1 MERNILMY
9 QNKVSNL
16 ELLYQG
22 DYNLYIASISILICI
37 FTSYVAIDT
46 LRRVNQASKKTN
58 WIWIFLSSVNMGV
71 GFWAMNYMGI
81 LSFVNSIGKTYDG
94 MLTLLSIFPAI
105 IVGLVAVVLIDV
117 SHSTRKKLFFSS
129 ILFGGGF
136 SVMHY
141 LGVLS
146 ISLPGQIAINPYWL
160 VFSLVFSIF
169 IAYNVLNLLA
179 KSRLVGQFYEVV
191 SAIILGVSAWM
202 MHFVAMVS
210 TYYIKTPNNKMP
222 EVEINAHQLAILIT
236 AVVLITLLL
245 LFISYIVGYSKF
257 KKSQLH
263 SERDLALLLETIED
277 YAIIKL
283 DIYGYIKSWNTS
295 AERMHGYSI
304 EDVLG
309 RSFAIFYPKTE
320 TLYGRTSEILE
331 QALILNKFEEEGFR
345 YRKDGT
351 KFWSNTVIRPI
362 SGLVGKH
369 EGFSMVTRDFTRRKT
384 AEETI
389 NQKQQFINRITDSM
403 SEAVYVV
410 DQNGFLIFINP
421 EAERVLGWKWEEIQD
436 CNMHSIVNPPREGA
450 KHLKYEDSL
459 VKQSM
464 EAKEVL
470 HSNER
475 YFTSKDGIRFPV
487 AMSASPLRNGEEI
500 TGSVVIFRNIENE
513 KLIAETL
520 KQSASR
526 MRELLELSPIAVR
539 ISSITTGEIVFANQS
554 FAHLIHLDAD
564 KVLGAKPTNFHQKPQ
579 DYLAITKQAAE
590 GDPVINRLLKL
601 QTADLEEIWCLTSYF
616 CIEYEG
622 ERAILGWLYDVTE
635 LKHAQE
641 VAEDA
646 VRTKSQFLSTM
657 SHEIRTPMNG
667 VVGMVDLI
675 LDSDLDDQQRDFA
688 RTIKD
693 SANAL
698 LVVINDILDFSK
710 IEAGKLEIVTK
721 QFNLMKLVE
730 SCVDLLA
737 TNARQKQ
744 ITLMSY
750 VDPKT
755 PSILMGDE
763 GRIRQVIINLLGNA
777 IKFTHHGE
785 VSLTTNLISRAEQG
799 CVIRVELKDTGIGM
813 SQSVIETLFQ
823 PFIQGDGSITRLY
836 GGTGLG
842 LTISKRLVEAMGGKI
857 GIDSKVNKGSTF
869 WFEIELGI
877 DNNQS
882 AEFSLNFIAG
892 RTALVMA
899 PPCAARSIIVKSL
912 STWGIHGKEVGNES
926 TLIETLAQEQEFDL
940 VILTSLAEDCDLAT
954 TKQFIREHYPKQRI
968 LMLSEARKLISD
980 FDERT
985 TYCTLLPIKQSILF
999 DAILTT
1005 LDRRQTL
1012 NTTLITRK
1020 RQSDYI
1026 PPLNL
1031 TDKEIFILLVDDN
1044 IINQKVAENQL
1055 SRLNYKFT
1063 TVSNGAEAVATL
1075 NSNHYDLI
1083 LMDCH
1088 MPVMDGYEATKI
1100 IREQETVSG
1109 EHIPII
1115 AMTANAMTG
1124 DREHCF
1130 AAGMDAYLSK
1140 PIQAA
1145 ELQSVLG
1152 DWVQKI
1158 KLDTNKKVDITQ
1170 VIRQIVDINRLID
1183 VFGNEQHVIKGIL
1196 EIFSESMVDT
1206 MFKLNRAVKH
1216 SNYLEIKQLGHQIAG
1231 SASNIGLE
1239 VLSDLGRSFERVALE
1254 YTTNENNKPELL
1266 KAETQ
1271 NLLIRIEQAL
1281 KDIAAFSVSYVEG
1294 T

>member
-1 MERNILMY
+1 MY
-9 QNKVSNL
+9 PNKISNL

-22 DYNLYIASISILICI
+22 DYNLYVASISILICI

-46 LRRVNQASKKTN
+46 LRRVNQASKNTN
-58 WIWIFLSSVNMGV
+58 WVWIILSSINMGV

-94 MLTLLSIFPAI
+94 ILTLLSIFPAI
-105 IVGLVAVVLIDV
+105 IISLVAIILINTRKA
-117 SHSTRKKLFFSS
+117 SRKKLFVSS

-136 SVMHY
+136 SVIHY
-141 LGVLS
+141 LGVFS
-146 ISLPGQIAINPYWL
+146 IRLPGQIAINPYWL

-169 IAYNVLNLLA
+169 IAYNVLKFLT
-179 KSRLVGQFYEVV
+179 KSLLVGQFYEVFAAV
-191 SAIILGVSAWM
+191 LLSISAWM

-210 TYYIKTPNNKMP
+210 TYYIKVPTNRLSQ
-222 EVEINAHQLAILIT
+222 VEINAHQLTILIT
-236 AVVLITLLL
+236 SVVLITLLL
-245 LFISYIVGYSKF
+245 LVFSYIVGYSKF
-257 KKSQLH
+257 KKSQQH
-263 SERDLALLLETIED
+263 SERDLALLIETIED

-295 AERMHGYSI
+295 AERMHGYSN

-331 QALILNKFEEEGFR
+331 QAFMLTKFEEEGYR
-345 YRKDGT
+345 YRKDGS
-351 KFWSNTVIRPI
+351 KFWANTVIRPI
-362 SGLVGKH
+362 SVLAGRH

-403 SEAVYVV
+403 REAVYVV

-421 EAERVLGWKWEEIQD
+421 EAERLLGWKWEEIQY
-436 CNMHSIVNPPREGA
+436 CNMHSIVHPPREDG
-450 KHLKYEDSL
+450 KHLKYEESFVRL
-459 VKQSM
+459 SM
-464 EAKEVL
+464 LEKDVI
-470 HSNER
+470 HSNEH
-475 YFTSKDGIRFPV
+475 YFTSKDGTRFPV

-500 TGSVVIFRNIENE
+500 TGSVVLFRNIENE
-513 KLIAETL
+513 KMIAETL

-526 MRELLELSPIAVR
+526 LRELLELSPIAVR
-539 ISSITTGEIVFANQS
+539 ISSISTGEIIFANQS

-564 KVLGAKPTNFHQKPQ
+564 KVLGAKPTNFHQNPE
-579 DYLAITKQAAE
+579 DYTEIAKLAAE
-590 GDPVINRLLKL
+590 GHPTVNRLLKL
-601 QTADLEEIWCLTSYF
+601 QTAHLDQIWCLASYF

-641 VAEDA
+641 IAEDA
-646 VRTKSQFLSTM
+646 VHIKSQFLSTM

-667 VVGMVDLI
+667 VVGMVDLL
-675 LDSDLDDQQRDFA
+675 LDSELDDQQRNFA
-688 RTIKD
+688 KTIKE

-698 LVVINDILDFSK
+698 LDVINDILDFSK
-710 IEAGKLEIVTK
+710 IEAGKLEIISK

-730 SCVDLLA
+730 GCVDLLA

-750 VDPKT
+750 VDPRT
-755 PSILMGDE
+755 PSILLGDE

-777 IKFTHHGE
+777 IKFTNHGE
-785 VSLTTNLISRAEQG
+785 VSLTTSIIIREEHECL
-799 CVIRVELKDTGIGM
+799 IRVELKDTGIGM
-813 SQSVIETLFQ
+813 NQSVIETLFQ

-842 LTISKRLVEAMGGKI
+842 LTISKRLVEAMGGQI
-857 GIDSKVNKGSTF
+857 GITSKVNKGSTF
-869 WFEIELGI
+869 WFEINLGI
-877 DNNQS
+877 ENNQS
-882 AEFSLNFIAG
+882 AEWSFNFIAG
-892 RTALVMA
+892 RTALIMA

-912 STWGIHGKEVGNES
+912 STWGIHGKEVCDEV
-926 TLIETLAQEQEFDL
+926 TLMAVLAKEQEFDL
-940 VILTSLAEDCDLAT
+940 VLLTSLVEGFDLAK
-954 TKQFIREHYPKQRI
+954 TKQLIREHNPRQRI
-968 LMLSEARKLISD
+968 LVLFEACKLITD

-985 TYCTLLPIKQSILF
+985 TYCPLLPIKQSILF
-999 DAILTT
+999 DAILLT
-1005 LDRRQTL
+1005 LDRRQTF
-1012 NTTLITRK
+1012 NQALITRK
-1020 RQSDYI
+1020 RQTDYVI
-1026 PPLNL
+1026 PLNIV
-1031 TDKEIFILLVDDN
+1031 DQEISILLVDDN

-1075 NSNHYDLI
+1075 NSNHFDLI

-1100 IREQETVSG
+1100 IREQEQSTG

-1115 AMTANAMTG
+1115 AMTANAMSG
-1124 DREHCF
+1124 DRELCLS
-1130 AAGMDAYLSK
+1130 AGMDAYLSK

-1145 ELQSVLG
+1145 ELQSLLEG
-1152 DWVQKI
+1152 WIQKI
-1158 KLDTNKKVDITQ
+1158 ILDANKKTDDPQ
-1170 VIRQIVDINRLID
+1170 VIRQVVDIDRLID
-1183 VFGNEQHVIKGIL
+1183 VFGNDKHVIRNIL
-1196 EIFSESMVDT
+1196 DIFNESMVDT
-1206 MFKLNRAVKH
+1206 MLKLTKAVKE
-1216 SNYLEIKQLGHQIAG
+1216 SNYVQIKQLGHQIAG

-1239 VLSDLGRSFERVALE
+1239 VLSDLGRSFEHIALVHSV
-1254 YTTNENNKPELL
+1254 NKNSDLKHL
-1266 KAETQ
+1266 KAEAKE
-1271 NLLIRIEQAL
+1271 LLTATEVAL
-1281 KDIAAFSVSYVEG
+1281 NDVAAFSVAYV
-1294 T
+1294 

>member
-1 MERNILMY
+1 MY
-9 QNKVSNL
+9 PNKVSNL

-22 DYNLYIASISILICI
+22 DYNLYVAIISILICI

-46 LRRVNQASKKTN
+46 LRRVNQASKNTN
-58 WIWIFLSSVNMGV
+58 WIWIVLSSINMGV
-71 GFWAMNYMGI
+71 GFWAMHYMGI

-105 IVGLVAVVLIDV
+105 FVGLIVVILIEV
-117 SHSTRKKLFFSS
+117 SNVSRKRLFFSS
-129 ILFGGGF
+129 ILLGGGF
-136 SVMHY
+136 SVIHY

-146 ISLPGQIAINPYWL
+146 IRLPGQIAINPYWL

-169 IAYNVLNLLA
+169 IAYNVLNFLN
-179 KSRLVGQFYEVV
+179 KSRLVGQFYEVA
-191 SAIILGVSAWM
+191 SAIVLSISAWM

-210 TYYIKTPNNKMP
+210 TYYIKTPTSRMP
-222 EVEINAHQLAILIT
+222 DVEINAHQLAILIT
-236 AVVLITLLL
+236 IVVFITLLL
-245 LFISYIVGYSKF
+245 LFFSYIVGYSKF
-257 KKSQLH
+257 KKSQQH
-263 SERDLALLLETIED
+263 SERDLAILLETIED

-283 DIYGYIKSWNTS
+283 DIYGYIKSWNIS
-295 AERMHGYSI
+295 AERMHGYSN

-309 RSFAIFYPKTE
+309 RSFAIFCPKTE

-331 QALILNKFEEEGFR
+331 QAFMLNKFEEEGYR
-345 YRKDGT
+345 YRKDGS
-351 KFWSNTVIRPI
+351 KFWANTVIRPI

-384 AEETI
+384 ADDTI

-421 EAERVLGWKWEEIQD
+421 EAERLLGWKWEEIQD
-436 CNMHSIVNPPREGA
+436 CNMHSVVHPPREDG
-450 KHLKYEDSL
+450 KHLKYDESL

-464 EAKEVL
+464 VEKEVI
-470 HSNER
+470 HSDER
-475 YFTSKDGIRFPV
+475 FFTSKDGVRFPV
-487 AMSASPLRNGEEI
+487 AMTASPLRNGEEI

-513 KLIAETL
+513 KIIAETL

-539 ISSITTGEIVFANQS
+539 ISSIRTGEIIFANQS

-564 KVLGAKPTNFHQKPQ
+564 KVLGAKPANFHQKPD
-579 DYLAITKQAAE
+579 DYIEITKLAAT
-590 GDPVINRLLKL
+590 GNPVINRLLKL
-601 QTADLEEIWCLTSYF
+601 QTADLEQIWCLTSYF

-641 VAEDA
+641 IAEDA

-688 RTIKD
+688 KTIKD
-693 SANAL
+693 SASAL
-698 LVVINDILDFSK
+698 LEVINDILDFSK
-710 IEAGKLEIVTK
+710 IEAGKLEIISK

-730 SCVDLLA
+730 GCIDLLA
-737 TNARQKQ
+737 SNSRQKK

-755 PSILMGDE
+755 PSILLGDE

-777 IKFTHHGE
+777 IKFTNHGE
-785 VSLTTNLISRAEQG
+785 VSLTTSLISRTEHE
-799 CVIRVELKDTGIGM
+799 CLIRVELKDTGIGM

-842 LTISKRLVEAMGGKI
+842 LTISKRLVEAMGGQI
-857 GIDSKVNKGSTF
+857 GISSKVNKGSTF
-869 WFEIELGI
+869 WFEINLGTE
-877 DNNQS
+877 NNQS
-882 AEFSLNFIAG
+882 AELGLNFIAG
-892 RTALVMA
+892 RTALIMA

-912 STWGIHGKEVGNES
+912 STWGIHGREVTNEN
-926 TLIETLAQEQEFDL
+926 TLMSVLAQEQEFDL
-940 VILTSLAEDCDLAT
+940 VLLTSLVEGLDLAK
-954 TKQFIREHYPKQRI
+954 TKQLIREHNPKQRI
-968 LMLSEARKLISD
+968 LMLSEARKLITD
-980 FDERT
+980 LDERT
-985 TYCTLLPIKQSILF
+985 TYCPLLPIKQSILF
-999 DAILTT
+999 DAILIT
-1005 LDRRQTL
+1005 LDRRQTFNPVL
-1012 NTTLITRK
+1012 VTRK
-1020 RQSDYI
+1020 RQTDYVV
-1026 PPLNL
+1026 PLNIV
-1031 TDKEIFILLVDDN
+1031 DQEISILLVDDN

-1055 SRLNYKFT
+1055 SRLNYNFT

-1075 NSNHYDLI
+1075 NSNQFDLI

-1100 IREQETVSG
+1100 IRGQEQATG

-1115 AMTANAMTG
+1115 AMTANAMSG
-1124 DREHCF
+1124 DRELCL

-1145 ELQSVLG
+1145 ELQTLLEI
-1152 DWVQKI
+1152 WVQKI
-1158 KLDTNKKVDITQ
+1158 MLDTSIKRDPPQ
-1170 VIRQIVDINRLID
+1170 VIRQVVDINRLID
-1183 VFGNEQHVIKGIL
+1183 VFGNDKHVIKNIL
-1196 EIFSESMVDT
+1196 DIFNESMIDT
-1206 MFKLNRAVKH
+1206 MLKLTKAVKD
-1216 SNYLEIKQLGHQIAG
+1216 SNYVEIKQLGHQIAG

-1239 VLSDLGRSFERVALE
+1239 VLSDLGRSLERIALVHK
-1254 YTTNENNKPELL
+1254 TNKNSDSQHLIVEAKDLL
-1266 KAETQ
+1266 TAT
-1271 NLLIRIEQAL
+1271 EQAL
-1281 KDIAAFSVSYVEG
+1281 KEVAAFSAAYD
-1294 T
+1294 